1 MSITDVTVT
10 ISVKKAT
17 SISGFGIPA
26 IFVPGSANAYKEY
39 NTIEAVELDYEATT
53 FVNKFAQTFFAQQ
66 GHPQMLAVVT
76 YQDLT
81 TAYNMFTNKPWY
93 IAILANEAV
102 TTPHPQND
110 ANVLSLSN
118 LIEGSQY
125 RMMFVQDSY
134 GATDKITD
142 ANSLLGKIAGNTR
155 TVLFVKKA
163 NGTETSAELLAAT
176 LVGLYG
182 AKTIGSLNWHDLTAP
197 TLTADDW
204 DATSLVFIE
213 QTGTVAFVNKSN
225 NVAQTTSGKT
235 VGGLYI
241 DQVMGID
248 WVAQNIQSQLQDVLT
263 NNDKVP
269 FSTGGIALL
278 QSVVEN
284 VLSKAYT
291 NGIIDVDDASGNPLF
306 SVTAL
311 DRADLDAT
319 DIANRTY
326 KGLSYEYTPAGAID
340 TVNVYGEIEL

>member
-1 MSITDVTVT
+1 MSLTDVTVT
-10 ISVKKAT
+10 ITVKKTT

-26 IFVPGSANAYKEY
+26 IFTPGSTNSYKEY
-39 NTIEAVELDYEATT
+39 TAIDTLELDYPSTSS
-53 FVNKFAQTFFAQQ
+53 VNQWGQVFFAQQ
-66 GHPQMLAVVT
+66 NHPQEMAVIT
-76 YQDLT
+76 YSDLT
-81 TAYNMFTNKPWY
+81 AAYNMFTNKPWY
-93 IAILANEAV
+93 VAILAQEAIK
-102 TTPHPQND
+102 TPRPQAD
-110 ANVLSLSN
+110 TSILTLSN

-134 GATDKITD
+134 QATDEITD
-142 ANSLLGKIAGNTR
+142 ETTLVGNLDGNTR
-155 TVLFVKKA
+155 TFLLVKKA
-163 NGTETSAELLAAT
+163 DGSETTAERLDAA
-176 LVGLYG
+176 LIGAYG
-182 AKTIGSLNWHDLTAP
+182 AKTIGSLNWHDLNVP
-197 TLTADDW
+197 GLTADDW
-204 DATSLVFIE
+204 DAESIALIE
-213 QTGTVAFVNKSN
+213 QAGACAYVNKSN

-235 VGGLYI
+235 VSGMYI

-269 FSTGGIALL
+269 FSAGGIALL

-284 VLSKAYT
+284 VLATAYT

-311 DRADLDAT
+311 GRADLDAT

-326 KGLSYEYTPAGAID
+326 KGLSYQYTPAGAID